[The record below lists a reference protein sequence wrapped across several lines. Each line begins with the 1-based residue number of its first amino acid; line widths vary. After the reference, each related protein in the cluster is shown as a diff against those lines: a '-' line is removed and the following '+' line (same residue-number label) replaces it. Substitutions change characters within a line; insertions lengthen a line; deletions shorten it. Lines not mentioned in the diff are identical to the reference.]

1 MTRSIRT
8 LSHRLAQGLALTLVA
23 LTPLAAQ
30 AQDAASRAATAAAAA
45 STRELG
51 VEARIPFVSMGSIR
65 NWRADSDHTL
75 YVQDQR
81 RNWYRANLV
90 GPCND
95 LAFAERI
102 GFETRG
108 TNQLD
113 RFAAVIVG
121 GQRCAF
127 NSFVTSAPPPTREQ
141 MRQQREQR
149 TQGAPR
155 SN

>member
-1 MTRSIRT
+1 MARSICT
-8 LSHRLAQGLALTLVA
+8 LSRHLAQGMAFTLVA

-30 AQDAASRAATAAAAA
+30 AQDAGTATTAAAA

-127 NSFVTSAPPPTREQ
+127 NSFVTSAPPPTREELL
-141 MRQQREQR
+141 RQREQQR
-149 TQGAPR
+149 QQGAPR